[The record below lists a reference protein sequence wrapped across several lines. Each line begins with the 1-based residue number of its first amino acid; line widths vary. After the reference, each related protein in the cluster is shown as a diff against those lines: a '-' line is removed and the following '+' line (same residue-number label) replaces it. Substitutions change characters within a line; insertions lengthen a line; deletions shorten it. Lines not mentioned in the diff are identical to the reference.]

1 MSSVTSAA
9 STAAQEITAACPL
22 VDPEIVKSNFDIQNL
37 QMVEREPAKV
47 GPATTYACDL
57 SDAGELFLTAGVS
70 VGPVSGTAEANLR
83 AALSGS
89 QGEPVDALGEVGG
102 YHEKDGVGTAAGV
115 KKANSQWRVVFVHGA
130 AGYKE
135 QLVEVAQD
143 VARKV

>member
-1 MSSVTSAA
+1 MA
-9 STAAQEITAACPL
+9 E
-22 VDPEIVKSNFDIQNL
+22 K
-37 QMVEREPAKV
+37 EPARL

-83 AALSGS
+83 AALSGN
-89 QGEPVDALGEVGG
+89 QGEQVDGLGEVGG
-102 YHEKDGVGTAAGV
+102 YNEHDGVGTAAGV
-115 KKANSQWRVVFVHGA
+115 KKASSQWRVIFVHGA

-135 QLVEVAQD
+135 QLVAVAQD